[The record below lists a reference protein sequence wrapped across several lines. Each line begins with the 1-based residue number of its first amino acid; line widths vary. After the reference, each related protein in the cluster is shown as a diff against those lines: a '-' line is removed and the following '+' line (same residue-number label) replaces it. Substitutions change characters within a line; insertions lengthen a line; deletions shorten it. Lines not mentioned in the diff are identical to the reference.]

1 MDILVILSGRFHPF
15 HKGHKSSYDL
25 LADEFGE
32 DSVYIATSDVQAP
45 VTSPFSFS
53 DKVKMMTSLDI
64 PSSHIVKTK
73 NPYSANEI
81 TDNVTNPE
89 DTILIFAVSE
99 KDMGNEKPRFK
110 FGKKKDGSPTYF
122 QKLPDDL
129 DDCLPMTEHGYII
142 TIPTIEFKI
151 LDKEVTS
158 ASELRK
164 MYIDSDDNSK
174 ENIIVDL
181 YGEYDPAIK
190 EIFDKKLEVTKKA
203 ADMAAISKDK
213 EAVNQLS
220 ESQKQRLSDT
230 LESILL
236 AESKVKL
243 SPIAPKTKSN
253 KNYRSER

>member
-32 DSVYIATSDVQAP
+32 NNVYIATSDVQAP

>member
-1 MDILVILSGRFHPF
+1 LDILVILSGRFHPF

-32 DSVYIATSDVQAP
+32 NNVYIATSDVQAP

>member
-110 FGKKKDGSPTYF
+110 FGKKKDGSSTYF

-236 AESKVKL
+236 AESKAKL

>member
-1 MDILVILSGRFHPF
+1 MDTLVILSGRFHPF

-236 AESKVKL
+236 AESKAKL

>member
-1 MDILVILSGRFHPF
+1 LDTLVILSGRFHPF

-236 AESKVKL
+236 AESKAKL

>member
-1 MDILVILSGRFHPF
+1 LDILVILSGRFHPF

-64 PSSHIVKTK
+64 PSSHIVKTI